1 MSTRTFELASDPSAA
16 GVARRAVDEFAAVLE
31 PRMRER
37 IHLLVTELVTNSV
50 RHAELDS
57 GDLISLTI
65 SVRPH
70 AVQVAVGDGGP
81 GFGRRRPA
89 PDDGMESGWGFYLV
103 DQIADSWGVLGGGET
118 RVWFE
123 IGRERSLLD
132 RAINRLA
139 RRAPAT
145 T

>member
-31 PRMRER
+31 PQMRER
-37 IHLLVTELVTNSV
+37 VHLLVTELVTNSI
-50 RHAELDS
+50 RHAELDP
-57 GDLISLTI
+57 GDPISLTI

-81 GFGRRRPA
+81 GFGPPTPA
-89 PDDGMESGWGFYLV
+89 LQEGMESGWGFYLV
-103 DQIADSWGVLGGGET
+103 DQIADSWGVLGGVGT

-123 IGRERSLLD
+123 IRRERSLFA
-132 RAINRLA
+132 RAITRLA

-145 T
+145 S